1 MLIFVLFCFFFVIL
15 HVVNCNAR
23 YSLDVAFRHGL
34 SAIWKR
40 SRQMA
45 IGQGQKMSSFEIIRA
60 KLVSLAVTET
70 RKFLF
75 VESRLTA
82 PNSVRLFFLPANR
95 MMTSNKLGL
104 LCSLSKGNN
113 QEMKALI
120 SNSDSCLRTYVEF
133 LNLMVFTVMWCKKKL
148 KISQTMASVRNS
160 PISFVINSH
169 LNSQLPFIY
178 LVLTVPINIYKVSCY
193 II

>member
-1 MLIFVLFCFFFVIL
+1 MFLNSLRFHLTLNNLSKEKQLSHLSNVNFCFVLFFFVIL

-23 YSLDVAFRHGL
+23 CSLDVAFRHGL

-75 VESRLTA
+75 VESRLTE
-82 PNSVRLFFLPANR
+82 PNSVRLFFF
-95 MMTSNKLGL
+95 
-104 LCSLSKGNN
+104 
-113 QEMKALI
+113 
-120 SNSDSCLRTYVEF
+120 CLRTEWWHLINRACYARYQKAII
-133 LNLMVFTVMWCKKKL
+133 KKWKRWFR
-148 KISQTMASVRNS
+148 IQIHV
-160 PISFVINSH
+160 
-169 LNSQLPFIY
+169 
-178 LVLTVPINIYKVSCY
+178 
-193 II
+193 

>member
-1 MLIFVLFCFFFVIL
+1 MLSRCGFSSWLVSDMKTITPNGHRSGPKNEFIWNYSRETGITCRDRNQEIFVCRIATDWTQL
-15 HVVNCNAR
+15 
-23 YSLDVAFRHGL
+23 
-34 SAIWKR
+34 
-40 SRQMA
+40 
-45 IGQGQKMSSFEIIRA
+45 
-60 KLVSLAVTET
+60 
-70 RKFLF
+70 RKTF
-75 VESRLTA
+75 
-82 PNSVRLFFLPANR
+82 FFLPANR
-95 MMTSNKLGL
+95 MMTSNKQGL

-193 II
+193 IL